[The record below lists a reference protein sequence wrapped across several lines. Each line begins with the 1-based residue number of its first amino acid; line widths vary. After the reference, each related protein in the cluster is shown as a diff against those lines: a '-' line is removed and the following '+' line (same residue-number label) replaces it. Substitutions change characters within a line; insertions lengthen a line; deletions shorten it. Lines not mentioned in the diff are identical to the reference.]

1 MDSYTKACFDG
12 FRNVVYRKMRMDN
25 PTIFGEYD
33 SVFPFTNENI
43 ASYLTLI
50 DTKSK
55 QKALSVLSSGDLNN
69 TWSNRY

>member
-12 FRNVVYRKMRMDN
+12 FTNVVYRKMRMDN

-50 DTKSK
+50 DK
-55 QKALSVLSSGDLNN
+55 
-69 TWSNRY
+69 W